1 MNVLSARREKVYV
14 DDRPDGWFEGN
25 GECTREQSKL
35 IDRSINYV
43 MPIMEYSVENRNDD
57 LWEKWF
63 GANSR

>member
-1 MNVLSARREKVYV
+1 LS
-14 DDRPDGWFEGN
+14 
-25 GECTREQSKL
+25 
-35 IDRSINYV
+35 DRSINYV